1 MSLRQIHLL
10 LLVALCCPAFLAA
23 QTDFKF
29 IAKSTAESQDTWVTS
44 GPKYEKAVKIYNKLA
59 DARGD
64 HRFPIPAFVMSAAEE
79 NVAYL
84 ESDGLSIGLEEKAFD
99 LCMSM
104 GEREG
109 ENVLAAILG
118 HELTHFYEKH
128 QWRRG
133 FAQDYIDLK
142 VGAEL
147 QNAGDIYKVDC
158 ETQSDYL
165 GGFLAYSAG
174 YPVYDKLPDFYDK
187 IYAAYNLPEE
197 MTGYASKSDR
207 KALAVKSMEKLQDL
221 VEVFEMANLMTAIG
235 RYDDARAFYKHI
247 LIQYQ
252 GREIYNNLGV
262 LTVLSA
268 ITNYFTEGE
277 LKYRMPLEL
286 DLNFAGG
293 GTRDGYAERVEKRR
307 KLLREAIRYFDN
319 AVSLDPDYAPAYL
332 NKACA
337 YYLLGE
343 SADLDRARFY
353 AEVEAKQ
360 KAAQNLTK
368 YQQAALDAE
377 VLLALLE
384 EKTGDAAKA
393 KSRLSAIKDQS
404 PVANYNLIIMNGRQP
419 PKGRKEDGP
428 EDEEIDGIDQDG
440 IYAFTRENRREKKEQ
455 ELFDAIDFRAWEDM
469 GALRHSK
476 IYVCKPPTGEGPD
489 VYFHLTKAGYPG
501 ETFDGYKIGSTRQ
514 EITEEYG
521 EPNFSLPLTAGEI
534 MVYEEVIFILDGDK
548 KVSRFANYFLK

>member
-1 MSLRQIHLL
+1 MSFCQIPVFILIA
-10 LLVALCCPAFLAA
+10 VCFPAFTTA

-29 IAKSTAESQDTWVTS
+29 IAKATAESQNTRFTT
-44 GPKYEKAVKIYNKLA
+44 GPKYERALKIYNKLA
-59 DARGD
+59 EARGD
-64 HRFPIPAFVMSAAEE
+64 HRFPIPAFVMSATEV

-84 ESDGLSIGLEEKAFD
+84 EGDGLSIGLEEKAFD
-99 LCMSM
+99 LIMSM
-104 GEREG
+104 GEKEG
-109 ENVLAAILG
+109 ENVLAAVLG

-133 FAQDYIDLK
+133 FAQDYLDLK
-142 VGAEL
+142 VGMEL
-147 QNAGDIYKVDC
+147 QNAGDVYKVNC

-174 YPVYDKLPDFYDK
+174 YAVYDKLPDFYDK
-187 IYAAYNLPEE
+187 IYAAYGLPEE

-207 KALAVKSMEKLQDL
+207 KALAVKSLEKLQDL
-221 VEVFEMANLMTAIG
+221 IEVFEMANLMTAIG
-235 RYDDARAFYKHI
+235 RYEEARAFYKHI

-262 LTVLSA
+262 LTLLSA
-268 ITNYFTEGE
+268 ITKYFTDGE
-277 LKYRMPLEL
+277 LKYRMPVEL
-286 DLNFAGG
+286 DLNFAGS

-307 KLLREAIRYFDN
+307 KLLMEAIRYFDN

-343 SADLDRARFY
+343 SVDLERARFY
-353 AEVEAKQ
+353 AGVEAKQ
-360 KAAQNLTK
+360 KAAKNQAK

-377 VLLALLE
+377 VLLAILE
-384 EKTGDAAKA
+384 EKTGNAAKA
-393 KSRLSAIKDQS
+393 KNMLSAIKDQS
-404 PVANYNLIIMNGRQP
+404 PVANYNLFVMNGQQP

-440 IYAFTRENRREKKEQ
+440 VYAFTRENRREKKEQ
-455 ELFDAIDFRAWEDM
+455 ELFGAIDFRAWEDM
-469 GALRHSK
+469 GALRYSK

-489 VYFHLTKAGYPG
+489 VYFHLTKPEYPG
-501 ETFDGYKIGSTRQ
+501 ETFDGYKVGTTRK
-514 EITEEYG
+514 EITDEYG

-534 MVYEEVIFILDGDK
+534 MVYEEMIFILDGDK
-548 KVSRFANYFLK
+548 KVNRFANYFLK